1 MADVTGGRIKPGTI
15 IGTDVSLSADI
26 PAEAVRHTFTPT
38 TDFGIDYASA
48 PTSKTAWLYV
58 FTGAGSV
65 KGFHAVC
72 ADSGSSASIT
82 VDLQKNGS
90 SILSAPITITNAT
103 GDGVVVDGTLSGV
116 TTCVAGDKLTAVV
129 VVSSSTGMQGLWA
142 WATVQETSSPV

>member
-1 MADVTGGRIKPGTI
+1 MRSV
-15 IGTDVSLSADI
+15 L
-26 PAEAVRHTFTPT
+26 
-38 TDFGIDYASA
+38 
-48 PTSKTAWLYV
+48 TA
-58 FTGAGSV
+58 
-65 KGFHAVC
+65 
-72 ADSGSSASIT
+72 ASIT